1 MISVPEDEAQKYI
14 LHTGELLMTE
24 GGDRDKLGRGC
35 VWEGKITPCLH
46 QNHVFA
52 VTANALILNVY
63 YLDYVTTSDVGRSY
77 FDYTAKKTTNLAST
91 NSTTILQFRL
101 PVPPIEE
108 QQKIVQYLK
117 EKVDELNQ
125 MLTKHL
131 ALIDKLTE
139 YKKSLIYE
147 AVTGKKEV

>member
-1 MISVPEDEAQKYI
+1 MCNVIDQIFFLWFVGSEKPCIYSVPNRKQS
-14 LHTGELLMTE
+14 
-24 GGDRDKLGRGC
+24 
-35 VWEGKITPCLH
+35 
-46 QNHVFA
+46 
-52 VTANALILNVY
+52 